1 MKNINKIL
9 TILITHHEEPLDVVE
24 PLFQTLNIQIG
35 NVFKNIH
42 IIISDN
48 SVKNHLKISD
58 IRPYSNIYENCDL
71 VQNLNCVTISSH
83 LNQLISQVS
92 TPYFM
97 MYDCDDRVCDISSFQ
112 EVLRSIKQYPDT
124 DVFQFG
130 YYQIFLNNP
139 KNITKGL
146 AVSGGWGCVYKKSTW
161 LRECLQYADV
171 SSEHDIG
178 MHYCIC
184 QNTTIKRLSFPE
196 ISVVC
201 WCRRDDS
208 VSAGFYKSET
218 QFLDNFKNVLLMLLY
233 VKKYYISRKI
243 PIQNFVKIFNGEIK
257 QLENRVQQYEKINN
271 GISEN
276 LLFNLQSVANQFIKT
291 IQSQKDLN

>member
-1 MKNINKIL
+1 MDKLL

-48 SVKNHLKISD
+48 SVKNYLKISD

-146 AVSGGWGCVYKKSTW
+146 AVSGGWGCVYK
-161 LRECLQYADV
+161 L
-171 SSEHDIG
+171 SSWRKKLPPFPEINAQHDIA

-184 QNTTIKRLSFPE
+184 ANDQILKKILDQCHLFAGADE
-196 ISVVC
+196 ISLKA
-201 WCRRDDS
+201 DNI
-208 VSAGFYKSET
+208 
-218 QFLDNFKNVLLMLLY
+218 FLMV
-233 VKKYYISRKI
+233 I
-243 PIQNFVKIFNGEIK
+243 IF
-257 QLENRVQQYEKINN
+257 
-271 GISEN
+271 
-276 LLFNLQSVANQFIKT
+276 
-291 IQSQKDLN
+291 